1 MPTILAA
8 LGAGLI
14 FGLGLVVSH
23 MANPA
28 KVVNFLDVFGAWD
41 PSLIFVMATAI
52 PVAALGFAFA
62 RRRARPAL
70 APEFQLPE
78 RTAIDLPLIGGA
90 TLFGIG
96 WGLVGFCPGPALV
109 AIGFGRR
116 EAVLVVAAMIAGVAL
131 VELVARLGGRRLSAA

>member
-1 MPTILAA
+1 MPTLLAA

-14 FGLGLVVSH
+14 FGLGLVVSQ

-28 KVVNFLDVFGAWD
+28 KVLNFLDLFGVWD

-52 PVAALGFAFA
+52 PVAALGFALA
-62 RRRARPAL
+62 RRCPRPAL

-90 TLFGIG
+90 SVFGIG

-116 EAVLVVAAMIAGVAL
+116 EAVLVVVAMIAGVAL
-131 VELVARLGGRRLSAA
+131 VELVAHLGKRRLSAA

>member
-1 MPTILAA
+1 MPTLLAA

-14 FGLGLVVSH
+14 FGLGLVVSQ

-28 KVVNFLDVFGAWD
+28 KVLNFLDLFGAWD

-52 PVAALGFAFA
+52 PVAALGFALA
-62 RRRARPAL
+62 RRRPRPAL

-90 TLFGIG
+90 SVFGIG

-116 EAVLVVAAMIAGVAL
+116 EAVLVVVAMIAGVAL
-131 VELVARLGGRRLSAA
+131 VELVAHLGKRRLSAA